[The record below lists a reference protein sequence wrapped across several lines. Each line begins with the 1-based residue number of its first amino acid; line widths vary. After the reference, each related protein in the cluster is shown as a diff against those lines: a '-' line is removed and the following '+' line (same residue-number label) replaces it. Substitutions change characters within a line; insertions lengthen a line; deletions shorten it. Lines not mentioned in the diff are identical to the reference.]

1 MVLFGVVTGNNDS
14 HELNECESTPEDLDA
29 AIKSK
34 ENVSDEGIATM
45 LRLVT
50 DDLISTFISISSK

>member
-1 MVLFGVVTGNNDS
+1 MVLFGVVAGNKDS
-14 HELNECESTPEDLDA
+14 HDLNESELTPEDLDA

-50 DDLISTFISISSK
+50 DDLISTFISIGSK

>member
-1 MVLFGVVTGNNDS
+1 MVLFGVVAGNNDS
-14 HELNECESTPEDLDA
+14 HELYERESTPEDLDA
-29 AIKSK
+29 AIKSR

>member
-1 MVLFGVVTGNNDS
+1 MVLFGVVAGNNDS
-14 HELNECESTPEDLDA
+14 HELNERELTPEDLDA

-34 ENVSDEGIATM
+34 ENVSDEGIAKM
-45 LRLVT
+45 MRLVT